1 MGGAEAINEHNTE
14 NEQDDNKPTI
24 GFGDLAKQINSG
36 NNLRKIFIE
45 NYGVEMEYPGYYLM
59 DARFVPYDEKYLINL
74 SWLINPSPSTLGTTT
89 QTTFIDGTYKEN
101 AEEDEEGKKSK
112 G

>member
-1 MGGAEAINEHNTE
+1 M
-14 NEQDDNKPTI
+14 
-24 GFGDLAKQINSG
+24 
-36 NNLRKIFIE
+36 RKIFIE

-74 SWLINPSPSTLGTTT
+74 SWLINPVPQTLGTTT

-101 AEEDEEGKKSK
+101 SEGESSN
-112 G
+112 GQN